1 MNRFATAAIALL
13 LIVVACGDD
22 ASDTTSTTTEATT
35 TTVAST
41 TTEATTTTVAP
52 TTTAAPTT
60 TTTVA
65 PTTTTTP
72 PPQFEFRM
80 DGLGVADFGDSP
92 DSVIAA
98 LTAIFGEPFRD
109 TGWINEP
116 ICPGPMTRVVD
127 FGIELFDFQVLFSNG
142 DQFAP
147 AGTEQFHGY
156 LYNGASP
163 MPVSPPQL
171 TVGTTIA
178 ELEALYPSV
187 TYPPNPFVGGL
198 DFLVDGPGNQKLRGR
213 VSGTG
218 PGDTVL
224 TITGGVQCGE

>member
-1 MNRFATAAIALL
+1 MTRFTTAIVALL
-13 LIVVACGDD
+13 LVIAACGDD
-22 ASDTTSTTTEATT
+22 ASDTTTTTTAVTTTVAPTTTEAPTT
-35 TTVAST
+35 TTI
-41 TTEATTTTVAP
+41 AP

-65 PTTTTTP
+65 PTTTTEP
-72 PPQFEFRM
+72 PPQFEFRI
-80 DGLGVADFGDSP
+80 DGLGIAHFGDSP
-92 DSVIAA
+92 EEVIAA
-98 LTAIFGEPFRD
+98 MTAIFGDPFRD

-127 FGIELFDFQVLFSNG
+127 FGIELFDFQLLFSNG

-147 AGTEQFHGY
+147 AGTEHFHGY
-156 LYNGASP
+156 LYNGATP
-163 MPVSPPQL
+163 VPVSPPQL
-171 TVGTTIA
+171 AVGTTIS

-187 TYPPNPFVGGL
+187 TYPPNPFVGGS

-218 PGDTVL
+218 PSDTVL